1 MKADH
6 MELTESERALILA
19 GRAEQEQLE
28 AAKVFQQKAIETAS
42 AWLIWAKEDGHGLTC
57 DIYKILRR
65 YGNSCH
71 KQGPNLGNYVLHIPK
86 QLDCPAVT

>member
-1 MKADH
+1 MKAVH

-42 AWLIWAKEDGHGLTC
+42 AWLTWARD
-57 DIYKILRR
+57 
-65 YGNSCH
+65 
-71 KQGPNLGNYVLHIPK
+71 
-86 QLDCPAVT
+86 